1 MNLVDGLERVRGMLE
16 ANGADPA
23 TLRAVDM
30 ILANADRTSG
40 GDNAQAQSLLQITKM
55 LMRTSTANQ
64 DVRVYNDLTKV
75 EQQLTVRAQAVAAER
90 AAEADKP
97 MPKSK
102 KFYKEQREREKAAK
116 QKGS

>member
-23 TLRAVDM
+23 TLRAVDT
-30 ILANADRTSG
+30 ILANADRLSG
-40 GDNAQAQSLLQITKM
+40 GGNAQAQSLLQITKM
-55 LMRTSTANQ
+55 LMRTPVANQ